1 MRYLLAGATVAV
13 VLLALLAVSRPRG
26 GVPNQ
31 GAAPASLATDVAAR
45 PTPIQPVIP
54 SVMPTLERI
63 RVPYTR
69 LPSEAVSRLDAIQ
82 AGRAAAGRMGD
93 EDAEL
98 IDALLTTLADAE
110 WRAHAQHDM
119 KDGPPDDALVWLVR
133 LRGRFRPASA
143 PGPEQMIYED
153 GWAFAVVNA
162 KTGQTMGYGYNDNT
176 TPIR

>member
-1 MRYLLAGATVAV
+1 MRYLLAGATAAV
-13 VLLALLAVSRPRG
+13 VLLALFAVSRPRETAPIP
-26 GVPNQ
+26 V
-31 GAAPASLATDVAAR
+31 AAPEAVSTEVAAL

-63 RVPYTR
+63 RVPYTKLR
-69 LPSEAVSRLDAIQ
+69 SEAVPRREAIRT
-82 AGRAAAGRMGD
+82 GRGAAELMGD
-93 EDAEL
+93 DDAKL
-98 IDALLTTLADAE
+98 IDAVLTTLVDAK
-110 WRAHAQHDM
+110 WRLGDV
-119 KDGPPDDALVWLVR
+119 DETETGVPDDALVWLVR

-162 KTGQTMGYGYNDNT
+162 KTGQTMGYGYNYNT